1 MELKGISEGQVVPSY
16 RALCELLDEPVKSS
30 NAKKAQ
36 LKEWER
42 YFKFHKVKGDR
53 YAICIEEIYE
63 TPLPERIR
71 VDDIYSA
78 LVQVILC
85 DYLRMPDKLIDGSLI
100 LTKKQLYEVCG
111 MVNSKYIE
119 PTEKEIVVANFERE
133 NKLSR
138 QSSKW
143 LMNKFNTRVNSRLNN
158 IIYKVLNRLKRKK
171 YIIYDDYYII
181 TENVDGC
188 SVKRE
193 ANGHERNAYLNICQ
207 KAKNKLGITYVNDYN
222 SKEFYKTV
230 QEMIYEEF
238 GWESCYQYI
247 RINYADGFTQV
258 NYELSKKELMEEINK
273 NRTAINTQ
281 VVKMFERLVREDYK
295 KNRDMVIDLKQE
307 LAPKLAVGSFTENQ
321 LDNIVTDNEVNEA
334 YDVKVL
340 HKNYIQLQQQLIDM
354 FIKLIEEEEIHE
366 LTQDYQG
373 GEL

>member
-42 YFKFHKVKGDR
+42 YFKFHKIKGDR
-53 YAICIEEIYE
+53 YAICIEKIYE

-111 MVNSKYIE
+111 MVNNKYIE
-119 PTEKEIVVANFERE
+119 PSEKEIIVANFERE

-143 LMNKFNTRVNSRLNN
+143 LMNEFNTRVNGRLNN
-158 IIYKVLNRLKRKK
+158 IIYKVLNRLKKKK
-171 YIIYDDYYII
+171 YIIYDDYYVI

-321 LDNIVTDNEVNEA
+321 LDNFVTDNEVNEI
-334 YDVKVL
+334 YDIKVL

-366 LTQDYQG
+366 LAQDYQG
-373 GEL
+373 GN